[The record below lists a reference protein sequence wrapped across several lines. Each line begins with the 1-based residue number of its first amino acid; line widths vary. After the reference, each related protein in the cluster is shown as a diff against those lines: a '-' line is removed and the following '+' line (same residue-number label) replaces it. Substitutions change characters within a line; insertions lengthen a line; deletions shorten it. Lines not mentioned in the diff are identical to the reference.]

1 MLSWVTGF
9 NNIYYTAW
17 GEEIWN
23 LSAVYLIIDLLLS
36 SIGTEPDRS
45 QKVTSAEMSCL
56 REHHWHWVSHEA
68 RAFLCLTA
76 GVSYGMDS
84 WLSIMGR
91 HESRSADGLEN
102 GFIRHDLNALH
113 KRHTFQFICCLRVA
127 MSIVA
132 YRRSRFNAL
141 TVYRKSFYALFT
153 WSYRYVVIRS
163 RSSCFAAVCMIMV
176 VSYE

>member
-45 QKVTSAEMSCL
+45 QKVTSAEIIWESITDTEFHMKLELLSLFDSRCQL
-56 REHHWHWVSHEA
+56 W
-68 RAFLCLTA
+68 
-76 GVSYGMDS
+76 YGFMT
-84 WLSIMGR
+84 LSIMGR
-91 HESRSADGLEN
+91 HESRSSD
-102 GFIRHDLNALH
+102 ALH
-113 KRHTFQFICCLRVA
+113 KRHTFQFIHCLRFA
-127 MSIVA
+127 MSILA
-132 YRRSRFNAL
+132 CRRSRFNAL